1 MDYSKLLSKKE
12 DICSKIK
19 NIDFNFDYES
29 YWNNCD
35 FNNHSNAVFAGGD
48 GSFNKIDYINYCL
61 YISGAV
67 SYIQKTGGRVEESV
81 SSWDSNIILP
91 YRYVQSR
98 LSLYMLNMELKV
110 ALWNLKN
117 EDIDYYLYDGSLYSL
132 LIQTNNKISING
144 ESLEN
149 SIFRYYELYGN
160 EIKNK
165 IFEEIDSKN
174 INSSVEISNNSKF
187 SEEEKIIL
195 EQLEYL
201 ILLSEILKYREKIV
215 GVAKTSKMNIYF
227 KDALIPDLAIFSRCK
242 NPGYSKPLDL
252 VDEKINKNFYKNVEY
267 FKKFGIDLKKLN
279 YQFLKLDNNN
289 GTLCITSFEELDED
303 FFSNIQKISVSG
315 YPYILKKSH
324 ENVKIEKKEIE
335 KFAKLLGIYE
345 KTDRDSNLEY

>member
-12 DICSKIK
+12 NICSKIK
-19 NIDFNFDYES
+19 NIDFNFDFKS
-29 YWNNCD
+29 YWTDCD
-35 FNNHSNAVFAGGD
+35 FSSTSDAIFAGGD
-48 GSFNKIDYINYCL
+48 GSFNKLDYINYCL
-61 YISGAV
+61 YISGAI
-67 SYIQKTGGRVEESV
+67 SYIQKTDEKVEESI
-81 SSWDSNIILP
+81 SAWDSNIILP

-117 EDIDYYLYDGSLYSL
+117 RNIDYYLYDGSLYSL
-132 LIQTNNKISING
+132 IVQTNNKISING
-144 ESLEN
+144 ENVEN
-149 SIFRYYELYGN
+149 TIFKYYELYGK
-160 EIKNK
+160 ELKNK

-174 INSSVEISNNSKF
+174 INSSVELSNKNF
-187 SEEEKIIL
+187 NEEEKIIL

-201 ILLSEILKYREKIV
+201 ILLSEILKYHEKIV

-227 KDALIPDLAIFSRCK
+227 KDALIPDLAIFSKCK
-242 NPGYSKPLDL
+242 KSGYSKPLDL

-279 YQFLKLDNNN
+279 YQFLKLEKNS
-289 GTLCITSFEELDED
+289 GTLCITSFENLNET
-303 FFSNIQKISVSG
+303 FFSNLQKISVSG

-335 KFAKLLGIYE
+335 KFVKLLGIYE

>member
-12 DICSKIK
+12 NICSKIK

-35 FNNHSNAVFAGGD
+35 FSSTSDAIFAGGD

-67 SYIQKTGGRVEESV
+67 SYVQKTDGKVEESI
-81 SSWDSNIILP
+81 SAWDSNIILP

-117 EDIDYYLYDGSLYSL
+117 RNIDYYLYDGSLYSL
-132 LIQTNNKISING
+132 LVQTNNKFSING
-144 ESLEN
+144 ENVEN
-149 SIFRYYELYGN
+149 TISKYYEHYGI
-160 EIKNK
+160 ELKNK

-174 INSSVEISNNSKF
+174 INSSVELSNDLKF

-227 KDALIPDLAIFSRCK
+227 KDALIPDLAIFSKCK
-242 NPGYSKPLDL
+242 NSGYSKPLDL

-279 YQFLKLDNNN
+279 YQFVKLDKNS
-289 GTLCITSFEELDED
+289 GTLCITSFEELDET
-303 FFSNIQKISVSG
+303 FFSNLQRISVSD

-335 KFAKLLGIYE
+335 KFVKLLGIYE
-345 KTDRDSNLEY
+345 KSDRDSNLEY

>member
-1 MDYSKLLSKKE
+1 
-12 DICSKIK
+12 
-19 NIDFNFDYES
+19 
-29 YWNNCD
+29 
-35 FNNHSNAVFAGGD
+35 
-48 GSFNKIDYINYCL
+48 
-61 YISGAV
+61 
-67 SYIQKTGGRVEESV
+67 
-81 SSWDSNIILP
+81 
-91 YRYVQSR
+91 
-98 LSLYMLNMELKV
+98 MLNMELKV

-117 EDIDYYLYDGSLYSL
+117 KDIDYYLYDGSLYSL

-149 SIFRYYELYGN
+149 SIFRYYGLYG
-160 EIKNK
+160 EELKNK

-279 YQFLKLDNNN
+279 YQFLKLDDNN

-324 ENVKIEKKEIE
+324 ENVKIEKK
-335 KFAKLLGIYE
+335 
-345 KTDRDSNLEY
+345 RDWKICKNSWNLRKNW